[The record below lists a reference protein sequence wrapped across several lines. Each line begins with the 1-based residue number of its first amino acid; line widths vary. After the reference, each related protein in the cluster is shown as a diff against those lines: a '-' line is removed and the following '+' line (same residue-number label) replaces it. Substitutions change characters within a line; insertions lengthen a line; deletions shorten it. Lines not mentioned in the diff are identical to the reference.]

1 MSIIRRMMLTTS
13 MLCKPFQ
20 VTIDN
25 ENVLNCNH
33 QKILSRSRG
42 GILLKR
48 CCPGHGEE
56 YYYEDDGT
64 WTSLCLALPPPQPS
78 VRLLKTH
85 FVLPLF
91 RADPTFNIQ
100 GEIAAVFEGWS
111 PCNTTCQTT
120 GQFCQILQNTLKTK
134 TYTDFFLV

>member
-25 ENVLNCNH
+25 EMFWTA
-33 QKILSRSRG
+33 I
-42 GILLKR
+42 IKR
-48 CCPGHGEE
+48 FCPGHGEEIYYKRFCPGHGEE

-64 WTSLCLALPPPQPS
+64 WTSLCLALPPPQPN

-91 RADPTFNIQ
+91 RADSTFRGRLLQ
-100 GEIAAVFEGWS
+100 FLKDGHLATQLVTPS
-111 PCNTTCQTT
+111 RTT
-120 GQFCQILQNTLKTK
+120 GIKI
-134 TYTDFFLV
+134 

>member
-1 MSIIRRMMLTTS
+1 MKMFWTAII
-13 MLCKPFQ
+13 
-20 VTIDN
+20 
-25 ENVLNCNH
+25 
-33 QKILSRSRG
+33 
-42 GILLKR
+42 KR

-111 PCNTTCQTT
+111 PCTTTCHSVKNKRY
-120 GQFCQILQNTLKTK
+120 LNLKL
-134 TYTDFFLV
+134 FQQ